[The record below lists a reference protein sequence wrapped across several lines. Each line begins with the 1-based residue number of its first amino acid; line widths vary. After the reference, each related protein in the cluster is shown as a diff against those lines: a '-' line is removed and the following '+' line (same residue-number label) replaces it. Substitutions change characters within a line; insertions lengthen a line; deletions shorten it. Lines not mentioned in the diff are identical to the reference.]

1 MDVSA
6 VSFPPHDFTTR
17 WLETA
22 RRTLAEQGPT
32 KTLPAAAKPRSPFYR
47 PQGLQ
52 LLNSQRKQLNI
63 AAPYCPS
70 RKVFRR

>member
-32 KTLPAAAKPRSPFYR
+32 KTLPAAAKPRSPFYVN
-47 PQGLQ
+47 P
-52 LLNSQRKQLNI
+52 K
-63 AAPYCPS
+63 
-70 RKVFRR
+70 